1 MAFKSRDEGL
11 GGIVPDL
18 DCAVIRGG
26 ENVGFVGSGVV
37 VDMIDTYRV
46 LTKSSVQISKQRLTL
61 RLVCLQCEIRAPS
74 TA

>member
-37 VDMIDTYRV
+37 VDMIDTYGV
-46 LTKSSVQISKQRLTL
+46 LTKSSV
-61 RLVCLQCEIRAPS
+61 
-74 TA
+74 